1 MAETARVLAMQTLYQ
16 IEYEGAYANLAVK
29 HCLAQNPG
37 LSSVDRAFFTGLV
50 YGVVRYRLTLDYLI
64 TRYSRI
70 KLKKI
75 SKYILMI
82 LRLGIYQLLYLD
94 KIPDSAAVNESVR
107 MAKRYGHSA
116 SAGYVNGLLRAVL
129 REREKLVFPE
139 ETIARLSVQYSY
151 PEWLVERWI
160 SQFGKDFC
168 EALLDAGNREPEL
181 CLRVNTLKT
190 DRESLMKKIESAR
203 ASGLCADAILC
214 DGFDLAHS
222 DVFREGLVTAQDI
235 GAMLASC
242 VLKPEPG
249 EVVYDMCAAP
259 GGKTTHIAQLMQN
272 RGSIRAFD
280 IHAHK
285 IELIRQ
291 NASRLGIDMITAEE
305 KDASLYDAALSQ
317 TADKI
322 LADVPCSGLGIIRRK
337 PDIKWNKTQADDL
350 SAIQMQILENAADYL
365 KPGGELVYSTCTVE
379 PAENELLIEA
389 FLKKHPEFSAVDF
402 TEILPEKLQKETAAS
417 GYLTLYPNVDE
428 TDGFFIAKLRK
439 GVGV

>member
-1 MAETARVLAMQTLYQ
+1 
-16 IEYEGAYANLAVK
+16 
-29 HCLAQNPG
+29 
-37 LSSVDRAFFTGLV
+37 
-50 YGVVRYRLTLDYLI
+50 
-64 TRYSRI
+64 
-70 KLKKI
+70 
-75 SKYILMI
+75 
-82 LRLGIYQLLYLD
+82 LYLD